1 MSRDK
6 SQDEAADRRVIGA
19 ASQLWRAPRW
29 AALEPDELVL
39 VALARV
45 CPPAITRRADEIP
58 EITMGRRSAMK
69 RKEVQAEAARQEAT
83 VVVIRRLPWS
93 QSRRISPLTVWNG
106 AL

>member
-1 MSRDK
+1 M
-6 SQDEAADRRVIGA
+6 
-19 ASQLWRAPRW
+19 
-29 AALEPDELVL
+29 LV
-39 VALARV
+39 VQARV

-106 AL
+106 ALWRSCRWSAKSSDRIIAVVGRLSVRISGDAS